1 MSTESSRNLAASV
14 CARLKQRADA
24 ASQDF
29 NLTLTHYGLERLL
42 YRLSVSDH
50 ANSFLLKG
58 ALLFSLWYDVPHRPT
73 RDVDLLGCGADD
85 VKSVVAVFRAIAGIP
100 VADGMAFDAS
110 SVKGSEIRK
119 QAGYNGVRVDMRA
132 MLDGAR
138 IALQID
144 VGFGDAVTP
153 EPQNVSYPV
162 LLAEFAAPQ
171 LRAYPKYTVVAEKL
185 HAVCVLGMANTR
197 MKDYFDLWVLLQ
209 DAELQ
214 DAELRRAVAATFA
227 RRGTAL
233 PSGTPAGLRNAF
245 AEDAAK
251 QMQWQAFLKKNR
263 LDGMPLTDLVNRL
276 RARLVAAGVV

>member
-1 MSTESSRNLAASV
+1 MSTGSSRNLAASV
-14 CARLKQRADA
+14 RARLKQRADA
-24 ASQDF
+24 VGQDF

-58 ALLFSLWYDVPHRPT
+58 ALLFALWYDAPHRPT
-73 RDVDLLGCGADD
+73 RDVDLLGYGADD
-85 VKSVVAVFRAIAGIP
+85 VDSVVAVFQAIAGIP
-100 VADGMAFDAS
+100 VDDGIVFDVQ

-119 QAGYNGVRVDMRA
+119 QEGYSGVRVDMRA
-132 MLDGAR
+132 LLDGAR

-153 EPQNVSYPV
+153 KPQNVSYPV
-162 LLAEFAAPQ
+162 LLAEFAMPQ

-185 HAVCVLGMANTR
+185 HAICVLGMANTR
-197 MKDYFDLWVLLQ
+197 MKDYFNLWVLLQ
-209 DAELQ
+209 DAELR
-214 DAELRRAVAATFA
+214 DVELRRAVVATFA

-233 PSGTPAGLRNAF
+233 PSGTPAGLRNEF
-245 AEDAAK
+245 GEDAAK

-263 LDGMPLTDLVNRL
+263 LSAMPLTDLVNFL
-276 RARLVAAGVV
+276 RAKLDAVGIV

>member
-1 MSTESSRNLAASV
+1 MSTESSRNLAVSV
-14 CARLKQRADA
+14 RARLKQRADA
-24 ASQDF
+24 TKQDF

-42 YRLSVSDH
+42 YRLSVSSH

-58 ALLFSLWYDVPHRPT
+58 ALLFFLWYDVPHRPT
-73 RDVDLLGCGADD
+73 RDVDLLGYGADD
-85 VKSVVAVFRAIAGIP
+85 VESLVAVFQAIAGIP
-100 VADGMAFDAS
+100 VDDGIAFDAR

-144 VGFGDAVTP
+144 VGFGDTVTP
-153 EPQNVSYPV
+153 GPQNVSYPV

-185 HAVCVLGMANTR
+185 HAVCVLGLANTR
-197 MKDYFDLWVLLQ
+197 MKDYFDLGVLLQ

-214 DAELRRAVAATFA
+214 DVELRRAVAATFA
-227 RRGTAL
+227 RRGTVL
-233 PSGTPAGLRNAF
+233 PSDTPAGLRNEF

-251 QMQWQAFLKKNR
+251 QIQWQAFLKKNR
-263 LDGMPLTDLVNRL
+263 LDGMPLTDLVNML
-276 RARLVAAGVV
+276 RARLEAVGVV